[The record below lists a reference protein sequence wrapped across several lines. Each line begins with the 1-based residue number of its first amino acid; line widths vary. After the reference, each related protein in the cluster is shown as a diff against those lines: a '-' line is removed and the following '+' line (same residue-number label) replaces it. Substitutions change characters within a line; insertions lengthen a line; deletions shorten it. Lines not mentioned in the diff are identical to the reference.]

1 MLSLRSID
9 TKESELILQQAVDM
23 LDALTASE
31 AEHRQNHHQAML
43 DLDEERIRT
52 SQIMLEYVTKIEM
65 LSAEATELRQ
75 KVENLRAENV
85 FLAGYIRNH
94 LDEPQVPGKTVAKA
108 AERR

>member
-9 TKESELILQQAVDM
+9 TKESELILKQAVDA
-23 LDALTASE
+23 LDALTARE
-31 AEHRQNHHQAML
+31 AEHRQNYHQAML

-52 SQIMLEYVTKIEM
+52 SQIMLEYVTRIET
-65 LSAEATELRQ
+65 LSAEAVELRQ

-94 LDEPQVPGKTVAKA
+94 LDEPQAPAKTGTRI
-108 AERR
+108 AER